1 MAASKSKARGG
12 KELMARRKA
21 ALERAALRVAAEREA
36 AARAEEER
44 LAREAE
50 FDELVADFELARED
64 EDQVAAEVEAELR
77 LVRERGQARIQL
89 VRLAAARVVVAM
101 GDRGET
107 VAGCA
112 RRLGVGS
119 DRVKELR
126 RLGREEGAEG
136 AGEEAVGEGGGG
148 GLAVVD
154 GDGAGGESGGRR
166 KADGAARD
174 SEPVP
179 VPGRGVA
186 GGAAG
191 VSAGRGVSVTA
202 APPLPAGPPSSG
214 PAGEAGPPV
223 LPGGEG
229 VLWRG
234 AGD

>member
-1 MAASKSKARGG
+1 MAASTSKARGG
-12 KELMARRKA
+12 KALVARRKA
-21 ALERAALRVAAEREA
+21 ALEQAALRVAAEREA

-50 FDELVADFELARED
+50 FDELAADFELARED
-64 EDQVAAEVEAELR
+64 EEEVAAAVEAEVR
-77 LVRERGQARIQL
+77 LVRERGQARIHQ
-89 VRLAAARVVVAM
+89 VRMVAARVVVAM

-136 AGEEAVGEGGGG
+136 AGEGGAGEDG
-148 GLAVVD
+148 GLVVAD
-154 GDGAGGESGGRR
+154 GQGAGRESGGRR

-174 SEPVP
+174 LG
-179 VPGRGVA
+179 PGPEVVG

-191 VSAGRGVSVTA
+191 VPAEGVAVTA
-202 APPLPAGPPSSG
+202 APPLPAGSPPSGPSG
-214 PAGEAGPPV
+214 SPGPPV
-223 LPGGEG
+223 LPGDEG

>member
-12 KELMARRKA
+12 KELMARRRA
-21 ALERAALRVAAEREA
+21 ALERAAERVAAEREA

-50 FDELVADFELARED
+50 FDELAADFELARED

-77 LVRERGQARIQL
+77 LVRERGQARIQQ

-126 RLGREEGAEG
+126 RLGREEGEQLG
-136 AGEEAVGEGGGG
+136 TGEGG
-148 GLAVVD
+148 GLAVAD
-154 GDGAGGESGGRR
+154 GEGEGREPGGRR
-166 KADGAARD
+166 KAAGAARERD
-174 SEPVP
+174 
-179 VPGRGVA
+179 PGPGPEVT

-191 VSAGRGVSVTA
+191 VSAERGVPVTA
-202 APPLPAGPPSSG
+202 APPLPAGPPASG
-214 PAGEAGPPV
+214 PSGAPGPQV